1 MNSASFLKS
10 LISRF
15 GSELSLVALLILG
28 IASFKEI
35 QINQKSFLSES
46 SVKSLQTIGSILNQ
60 AERDKKSFLTNQNQ
74 DALDSYNS
82 QVTQLNRELGGL
94 YKSVRGNYEL
104 QMRVYELNQSIRT
117 QFENEAKQFRNPK
130 LRLPASV
137 EGQSQE
143 RILDLLQNYRQA
155 QQDYI
160 QFGGFSFLRSEV
172 ILFATVLIGLVIM
185 LSRFWQ
191 VQELRR
197 QVKKSRELQNRSLL
211 LDTILGS
218 MSEGMIVIDQKGY
231 FTQYNA
237 AAQRVIGTKIKEV
250 STSQSVQELG
260 FHDGQGKLFS
270 ANELPFSRAL
280 FGEEF
285 DDVEIFVKNEVHPE
299 GMFVSV
305 SSRSLRDIDGG
316 ISGAL
321 VVFKDITRRKQVEVE
336 WAKAREAALEASS
349 KKSDFL
355 AAISH
360 EIRTPMNGV
369 IGMSTLLQDTKLQPE
384 QKEFVGIIKRS
395 AESLLMLIN
404 DILDYSKIEA
414 GKIRLDPQ
422 PFDLKFAI
430 NDVVEMFRPTVNEKN
445 VSLDLQ
451 VSRRAAYY
459 FKGDQ
464 GRLRQILVN
473 LLGNAVKF
481 TSEGTVS
488 LEVSILD
495 IADNAAQIKF
505 QVRDTGPGL
514 RDEERDALFQK
525 YFQTKTGQKFGGTGL
540 GLSIS
545 KQLVDLMNGK
555 MGVESTLGLGSNF
568 WFTIQLPLCEAVDMP
583 QIDENNFSAFF
594 KGRVLVVEDQLV
606 NQKVAQSYLNKL
618 GLEVELASN
627 GQIASELMQK
637 NKYDLIFMD
646 CQMPVMNGFEATKKI
661 RQAEA
666 ESDVGIRIPV
676 IALTANGNSSERQ
689 LYLESGMDDYLAK
702 PLELPRLLEVLQR
715 WMKPVATTSFDPTVL
730 EKILK
735 YAKNDFNL
743 AQTLLEDFEISTP
756 DLIEKMKTSQWSEAA
771 HALKCNS
778 ATLGATTLADLCQKL
793 EHEEDPSK
801 VPAWVAQIENEYVR
815 SLIDL
820 KQYVGGKKAA

>member
-1 MNSASFLKS
+1 LKS

-15 GSELSLVALLILG
+15 GVELSLVALLILG
-28 IASFKEI
+28 VASFKEI
-35 QINQKSFLSES
+35 QISQKSFLSES
-46 SVKSLQTIGSILNQ
+46 SVKSLQTIGSVLNQ
-60 AERDKKSFLTNQNQ
+60 AERDKKSFLTNQSQ
-74 DALDSYNS
+74 GALDSYNL
-82 QVTQLNRELGGL
+82 QVSRLNSELGAL

-104 QMRVYELNQSIRT
+104 QMRVYELNQSIHK
-117 QFENEAKQFRNPK
+117 QFENEAKQFKNPK
-130 LRLPASV
+130 IRLPASA
-137 EGQSQE
+137 EGRGQE

-160 QFGGFSFLRSEV
+160 QVGDIRVLRSEV
-172 ILFATVLIGLVIM
+172 ILLTTVLIGLVIM

-197 QVKKSRELQNRSLL
+197 QVKKFRELQNRSLL

-218 MSEGMIVIDQKGY
+218 MSEGMIVIDQNGY
-231 FTQYNA
+231 FAQYNA

-250 STSQSVQELG
+250 ATSQSVQELG
-260 FHDGQGKLFS
+260 FHDGRGRLFS
-270 ANELPFSRAL
+270 SKDLPFSRAL

-285 DDVEIFVKNEVHPE
+285 DDVEIFVKNEIHPE
-299 GMFVSV
+299 GMFISM
-305 SSRSLRDIDGG
+305 SGRSLQDTDGG

-321 VVFKDITRRKQVEVE
+321 VVFKDITRRKQVELE

-355 AAISH
+355 AAMSH

-369 IGMSTLLQDTKLQPE
+369 IGMSTLLQDTSLQPE
-384 QKEFVGIIKRS
+384 QREFVGIIKRS

-404 DILDYSKIEA
+404 VILDYSKIEA
-414 GKIRLDPQ
+414 GKISLDPQ

-430 NDVVEMFRPTVNEKN
+430 NDVIEMFRPAVNEKN
-445 VSLDLQ
+445 VNLEVQ
-451 VSRRAAYY
+451 ISRRAAYF

-481 TSEGTVS
+481 TTEGTVS

-495 IADNAAQIKF
+495 VTEKTAQIKF

-514 RDEERDALFQK
+514 RDEDRQALFQK

-545 KQLVDLMNGK
+545 RQLVDLMNGK

-568 WFTIQLPLCEAVDMP
+568 WFTIQVPVCEAIEMP

-594 KGRVLVVEDQLV
+594 KGRILVVEDQLV

-618 GLEVELASN
+618 GIEVELASN

-637 NKYDLIFMD
+637 NKYDLVFMD
-646 CQMPVMNGFEATKKI
+646 CQMPVMNGFEATKRI

-666 ESDVGIRIPV
+666 DSDVGIRVPV
-676 IALTANGNSSERQ
+676 IALTANGNASDRQ
-689 LYLESGMDDYLAK
+689 YYLEAGMDDYLAK

-715 WMKPVATTSFDPTVL
+715 WMKPVTTTSFDPTVL

-743 AQTLLEDFEISTP
+743 AQTLLEDFESSSP
-756 DLIEKMKTSQWSEAA
+756 ELIEKMKGSEWSEAA
-771 HALKCNS
+771 HALKSNS
-778 ATLGATTLADLCQKL
+778 ATLGATTLADLCQRL
-793 EHEEDPSK
+793 EHEEDRSK
-801 VPAWVAQIENEYVR
+801 VPGWVAQIETEYVR

>member
-15 GSELSLVALLILG
+15 GVELSLVALLLLG

-35 QINQKSFLSES
+35 QINQKSFLSEGS
-46 SVKSLQTIGSILNQ
+46 LKSLHAIGSALNQ
-60 AERDKKSFLTNQNQ
+60 AERDKKSFLLNPSQEV
-74 DALDSYNS
+74 LDSYNL
-82 QVTQLNRELGGL
+82 QVTRLNAELGVL
-94 YKSVRGNYEL
+94 YKSVQGNYEL
-104 QMRVYELNQSIRT
+104 QMRVYELNQSIRK
-117 QFENEAKQFRNPK
+117 QFEDEAKQFKNPK
-130 LRLPASV
+130 YRLPASS
-137 EGQSQE
+137 ERQSQE

-155 QQDYI
+155 QQDFI
-160 QFGGFSFLRSEV
+160 QIGKFSFLRSEV
-172 ILFATVLIGLVIM
+172 ILLATVIIGLVIM

-197 QVKKSRELQNRSLL
+197 QVTKFRALENRSLI

-218 MSEGMIVIDQKGY
+218 MSEGMVVIDQNGH

-250 STSQSVQELG
+250 ATAQSIQELG
-260 FHDGQGKLFS
+260 FHDGQGQLFS
-270 ANELPFSRAL
+270 AKDLPLSRAL

-285 DDVEIFVKNEVHPE
+285 DDVEIFVKNEIHPE
-299 GMFVSV
+299 GMFVSM
-305 SSRSLRDIDGG
+305 STRSLSDIDGG

-321 VVFKDITRRKQVEVE
+321 VVFKDITRRKQVELE
-336 WAKAREAALEASS
+336 WVKAREAALEASS

-355 AAISH
+355 AAMSH

-369 IGMSTLLQDTKLQPE
+369 IGMSTLLQDTSLQPE

-422 PFDLKFAI
+422 PFDLKFVI

-445 VSLDLQ
+445 VALDFRI
-451 VSRRAAYY
+451 SRRAAYF

-473 LLGNAVKF
+473 LVGNAVKF
-481 TSEGTVS
+481 TTEGTVS
-488 LEVSILD
+488 LEVGILD
-495 IADNAAQIKF
+495 IAESSVQIKF

-514 RDEERDALFQK
+514 RDEERQALFQK

-555 MGVESTLGLGSNF
+555 MGVESSLGLGANF
-568 WFTIQLPLCEAVDMP
+568 WFTIELPVCEAVEMP

-594 KGRVLVVEDQLV
+594 KGRVLVVEDQVV

-618 GLEVELASN
+618 GLEVELAGN
-627 GQIASELMQK
+627 GQIASDLLQT

-661 RQAEA
+661 RQAE
-666 ESDVGIRIPV
+666 EDSDVGVRVPV
-676 IALTANGNSSERQ
+676 IALTANGNASERQ
-689 LYLESGMDDYLAK
+689 HYLEAGMDDYLAK

-743 AQTLLEDFEISTP
+743 AQSLLEDFELTSP
-756 DLIEKMKTSQWSEAA
+756 ELIEKMKGSDWSEAA
-771 HALKCNS
+771 HALKSNS
-778 ATLGATTLADLCQKL
+778 ATLGATTLAELCQKL

-801 VPAWVAQIENEYVR
+801 ASVWVAQIETEYVR

-820 KQYVGGKKAA
+820 KQYVGDKKVA